1 MIMRRLT
8 LITIIFTLLLMTV
21 PNISEARRYYYG
33 PYRGCCGCSG
43 DYWVPA
49 AVLAGTVLAG
59 ALVIGAISQS
69 SRQPTQ
75 PTVSQPAYRTIDTRQ
90 PYASPDPDFVTRY
103 SKKETSGQWTIVPA
117 QKVGDT
123 WVPAHR
129 VFVPDR

>member
-1 MIMRRLT
+1 MRKVAAIL
-8 LITIIFTLLLMTV
+8 TIIVCLSLVAPT
-21 PNISEARRYYYG
+21 IGEARRYYHG

-59 ALVIGAISQS
+59 ALVIGAMNQS

-75 PTVSQPAYRTIDTRQ
+75 PTASQPAYRQIDNRQ
-90 PYASPDPDFVTRY
+90 PYASPDPDFLARY
-103 SKKETSGQWTIVPA
+103 SKKEASGQWTIIPA

-129 VFVPDR
+129 VFVPDP